1 MQIPPKYAAI
11 PLLAFLL
18 VCMMFALLLRNG
30 VNLIHLSYDAC
41 HFLHGLVFP
50 LAFGYLYLPARAKA
64 DHIPL
69 RALIEQ
75 IRATA
80 IQIWP
85 RALARSVVRDLK
97 RGIPWSPWAGAF
109 WVASYAVFNEVF
121 VDPRTNGIPFT
132 SAYSN
137 LVADLAGISIFL
149 VIAHLFARRSSSG
162 LTTATV

>member
-1 MQIPPKYAAI
+1 MQLPLKYAAI
-11 PLLAFLL
+11 PLLTFLL

-41 HFLHGLVFP
+41 HFLYGLVFP

-69 RALIEQ
+69 RAVIVQ

-80 IQIWP
+80 IQDWP
-85 RALARSVVRDLK
+85 RAMARSVVRDWK

-109 WVASYAVFNEVF
+109 WVASYAFFNEVI

-137 LVADLAGISIFL
+137 LVADLLGISVVL
-149 VIAHLFARRSSSG
+149 VIVHLLPERSRPG
-162 LTTATV
+162 LTSA